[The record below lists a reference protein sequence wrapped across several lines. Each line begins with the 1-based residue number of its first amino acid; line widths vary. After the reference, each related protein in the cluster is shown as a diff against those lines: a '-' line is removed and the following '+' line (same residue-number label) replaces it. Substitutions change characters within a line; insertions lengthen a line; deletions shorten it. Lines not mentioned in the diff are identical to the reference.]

1 MLKECSECHGK
12 GYLTSISAIV
22 DYENSLRFK
31 RITCS
36 ECKGKGF
43 IIYYPVM
50 VIKDDI
56 K

>member
-12 GYLTSISAIV
+12 GYSTSINAII

-36 ECKGKGF
+36 KCHGKGF
-43 IIYYPVM
+43 IVYYPEVK
-50 VIKDDI
+50 IK
-56 K
+56 